1 MIGKQQKF
9 IEDNDVGGDNDDNIN
24 MFLGDDEDGDADA
37 DLNQEEE
44 EEDQINIAE
53 EAKHNEQVTIQ
64 YGHEPIKAEFGGG
77 ASLAQV
83 RGSSQLAKNPRPE
96 QQKPEGFGADFGGP
110 VGSGVGA
117 KGKSGGNG
125 APQPPTTG
133 NKKAQIGI
141 KPTAVNNS
149 NTAGTP
155 VGGKDGIGLSI
166 MGSGFGG
173 V

>member
-96 QQKPEGFGADFGGP
+96 
-110 VGSGVGA
+110 
-117 KGKSGGNG
+117 
-125 APQPPTTG
+125 
-133 NKKAQIGI
+133 
-141 KPTAVNNS
+141 
-149 NTAGTP
+149 
-155 VGGKDGIGLSI
+155 
-166 MGSGFGG
+166 
-173 V
+173 